1 MNLWKRNAVVA
12 AIMIFVCAAA
22 YLNWSY
28 TQDGV
33 SVDVGN
39 GKVLGEAALVGASGT
54 DPLLQSVEEGEVKVN
69 EVATLSEAAS
79 AYFATARL
87 NRQEARD
94 SALSMLQDAAN
105 DDKADQET
113 IQKAN
118 DSIQSMATFTLSE
131 ANVEN
136 LVMAKGYSQCL
147 AFLSENSVSVVVS
160 NNGTGLTDL
169 DTAKISDIVT
179 QETGLL
185 TSQVKIIETQ

>member
-12 AIMIFVCAAA
+12 AIMVFVCAAA

-39 GKVLGEAALVGASGT
+39 SKVLGEAALVGASGG
-54 DPLLQSVEEGEVKVN
+54 DPLLKDGTEPESELSQ
-69 EVATLSEAAS
+69 VATLSEAAS

-94 SALSMLQDAAN
+94 SALSLLQDAAS
-105 DDKADQET
+105 DDKADKET
-113 IQKAN
+113 IEKAN
-118 DSIQSMATFTLSE
+118 ESIQSMATFTLSE
-131 ANVEN
+131 ANIEN
-136 LVMAKGYSQCL
+136 LVMAKGYGQCL
-147 AFLSENSVSVVVS
+147 AFLNENSISVVVS
-160 NNGTGLTDL
+160 NNGSSLTDL
-169 DTAKISDIVT
+169 DTAKIGDIVT